1 MTFLLSRIALA
12 QGSTARR
19 SLDISSG
26 LANIAQND
34 IIVSDLRPGQVRACP
49 KKAGPKVASNR
60 RTPYTKSQKIPM
72 SS

>member
-1 MTFLLSRIALA
+1 
-12 QGSTARR
+12 
-19 SLDISSG
+19 LDISSG